1 MHIYHICLSTLTF
14 WNWSAMLIY
23 GMLYMIYTCTDSAY
37 NRVKEEDSCGWT
49 CPRGWK
55 RWQAYNSMSVPA
67 NVRFTEEG
75 GSFRV
80 ATAVAAGSNRITRA
94 KCQLSD
100 LADPC
105 SQWATI
111 LLRWAR
117 PPGPEHWDLTDLH
130 CITFILVAVVRFLIP
145 DIQYSPCNSLLSFLQ
160 CKWFL

>member
-1 MHIYHICLSTLTF
+1 MRIYHICLSTLTF

-94 KCQLSD
+94 KCQLIRVPNEPPFSCGGP
-100 LADPC
+100 DPQAQ
-105 SQWATI
+105 STEI
-111 LLRWAR
+111 LRIC
-117 PPGPEHWDLTDLH
+117 TVLH
-130 CITFILVAVVRFLIP
+130 LF
-145 DIQYSPCNSLLSFLQ
+145 
-160 CKWFL
+160 